1 MCCYKM
7 LYRKTLLDNKQ
18 IIIHPNSLQIL
29 RINHKHIYTF
39 LFLGIQRRNPLSG
52 QRRRLTS
59 PLFTYFLKKLSLYKA
74 HIEFTY
80 IYPFKVT
87 TFYSYAIQVRNSLLS
102 SATVNSLSGI
112 KTILLCPIQINSSV
126 NILCASM

>member
-7 LYRKTLLDNKQ
+7 LYRKILLDNKQ

-39 LFLGIQRRNPLSG
+39 LFLGIQRR
-52 QRRRLTS
+52 RLTS
-59 PLFTYFLKKLSLYKA
+59 PLFTYFLKKLSLYKS

-87 TFYSYAIQVRNSLLS
+87 TFYSYAIHAKNSLLS

>member
-1 MCCYKM
+1 M
-7 LYRKTLLDNKQ
+7 LYRKILLDNKQ

-39 LFLGIQRRNPLSG
+39 LFLGIQRR
-52 QRRRLTS
+52 RLTS
-59 PLFTYFLKKLSLYKA
+59 PLFTYFLKKLSLYKS